1 MLTSRA
7 FVLEICLLN
16 YPNYVCVAIGQAG
29 GCHIGDVSR
38 RAVQVPVGA
47 AVTWIC
53 GTSEPVTEARLA
65 ALRDVMGGVARST
78 ASHIEGASTLA
89 IDGVTGVTSGF
100 AQAVSAHQSLA
111 GPVGD
116 TSWRSFLRCI
126 VLVKL
131 DPDDRRVAL
140 SQGSEAVGA
149 LFAKETSGKRGFLV
163 RALDVIVRL
172 GAQAR
177 MRRQMKRVFAL
188 ADEMSRMLTPVLDPS
203 ERSAA
208 MHRLGADVAT
218 ALAAKLITLSGSP
231 APGAGSRA
239 S

>member
-1 MLTSRA
+1 M
-7 FVLEICLLN
+7 N
-16 YPNYVCVAIGQAG
+16 YPNYVCVAIGQDG
-29 GCHIGDVSR
+29 GCHIGNVSR
-38 RAVQVPVGA
+38 SAVQVPVGA

-53 GTSEPVTEARLA
+53 GTSDPVPEASLA
-65 ALRDVMGGVARST
+65 ALRDLMGGVARST
-78 ASHIEGASTLA
+78 ARHIEGASTLA

-116 TSWRSFLRCI
+116 TSWRSFLGCTA
-126 VLVKL
+126 LVKL

-149 LFAKETSGKRGFLV
+149 LFAKETLGKRGFLV
-163 RALDVIVRL
+163 RARDAIVRL

-188 ADEMSRMLTPVLDPS
+188 ADQTSRTLTPGLDPS

-208 MHRLGADVAT
+208 MHRLGVDVAT
-218 ALAAKLITLSGSP
+218 ALATEPITLSGSP
-231 APGAGSRA
+231 VSGAGSRA
-239 S
+239 P